1 MPTVKPSTTVVFES
15 QAMFDAIEDFR
26 FNNRFANRSQAVL
39 FILKAGMQALKEEY
53 PELDLNTKLETGKK
67 QKDVLLNKGVQPL

>member
-15 QAMFDAIEDFR
+15 QTMFDAIEDFR

-53 PELDLNTKLETGKK
+53 PELDLSTKLETGKK